1 MAVVLET
8 LARLDAERARVIR
21 NGEKGLRTEAQVDQR
36 LAEIDA
42 ELVGPRNQ
50 KAALDMQFR
59 SASRL
64 ANHAE
69 LASIGAADIAEQLDL
84 INAGCASANPVE
96 RRKARALKAAQIQ
109 GAVTRIEVRTG
120 EDKLPHLRVFLR
132 LGGMLAVRSR
142 TVQEATDNEQ
152 QEDNDL
158 IIVTEIAIPR
168 GEPGPRKVSRLAA
181 AYGIV

>member
-1 MAVVLET
+1 
-8 LARLDAERARVIR
+8 
-21 NGEKGLRTEAQVDQR
+21 
-36 LAEIDA
+36 
-42 ELVGPRNQ
+42 
-50 KAALDMQFR
+50 MQFR

-84 INAGCASANPVE
+84 INAGCASASAVE

-132 LGGMLAVRSR
+132 LGGMLAVRPR
-142 TVQEATDNEQ
+142 TSQEAMDYQ
-152 QEDNDL
+152 QRSSQNGSEMAVVEGDPAENNPQADEEL
-158 IIVTEIAIPR
+158 IIVKEIAIPA
-168 GEPGPRKVSRLAA
+168 GQPGPRKVSRLAA